1 MLWRLRGRGKRRPK
15 LMEMVPGVHWLKAGY
30 ANVFLCVED
39 AGLTL
44 VDSGT
49 PRQAQKIL
57 AYIGRLGYGP
67 SHLKQILITHAD
79 WDHAGSAADL
89 QIRTGATVVAAPA
102 TCSFLQRG
110 RAPKHS
116 PQPLAFLID
125 LLGRYPAVRVDAL
138 SPAPAGSALPILG
151 QLHVLATAGH
161 TPDHHAFFSPTR
173 GVLFAGDALNTRS
186 GRLGL
191 PSTLITADV
200 GAARRS
206 AMRLLQLAPAVFA
219 CGHGDPLLTH
229 SSEALLRF
237 QKELE
242 AT

>member
-1 MLWRLRGRGKRRPK
+1 
-15 LMEMVPGVHWLKAGY
+15 MEIVPGVHWLKAGY
-30 ANVFLCVED
+30 ANVYLCVD
-39 AGLTL
+39 DDGLTL
-44 VDSGT
+44 IDSGT

-57 AYIGRLGYGP
+57 AYIERLGYMP
-67 SHLKQILITHAD
+67 FHLKQILITHAD
-79 WDHAGSAADL
+79 WDHAGSAADM
-89 QIRTGATVVAAPA
+89 QARTGATVVAAPP

-125 LLGRYPAVRVDAL
+125 LLGRYRAVPDDAL
-138 SPAPAGSALPILG
+138 SPVPAGSALPVLE

-173 GVLFAGDALNTRS
+173 GVLFAGDALDTRS

-191 PSTLITADV
+191 PSSLITADV
-200 GAARRS
+200 EAAHRS
-206 AMRLLQLAPAVFA
+206 ALRLLQLAPAVFA
-219 CGHGDPLLTH
+219 CGHGDPLLSH
-229 SSEALLRF
+229 SSEALIQL

-242 AT
+242 TA